1 MIFFDRPDFSA
12 AFLTN
17 WIKLKFPFLYS
28 TLHWSKI
35 KNHTSWNRVTGGPL
49 VQTKPSDVH
58 VDHNFTFHL
67 LKDWRRWFFF
77 DRPDFSPA
85 FVSPENCFNVAKKS
99 FDRSKKLTKHG
110 GRSKIWGYISN
121 RRSFK
126 KKGFASINAKD
137 WGIIVYDPSHCFE
150 LGPILKTEK
159 PKRPILSSHY
169 HN

>member
-1 MIFFDRPDFSA
+1 MI
-12 AFLTN
+12 
-17 WIKLKFPFLYS
+17 
-28 TLHWSKI
+28 
-35 KNHTSWNRVTGGPL
+35 
-49 VQTKPSDVH
+49 
-58 VDHNFTFHL
+58 
-67 LKDWRRWFFF
+67 FF

-85 FVSPENCFNVAKKS
+85 FVSQENCFNVAKNS

-110 GRSKIWGYISN
+110 GRSKIWGCSSN

-169 HN
+169 HNQATPQFKEKKSIVTDQVFQQDCPILGSPGKIQEQDRTTQLVRTLLFFKSIWMPSWGSQGCK